1 MEISQKTKWLLTSLA
16 LFVLATVIIVHI
28 YDSSGKSLSGFY
40 CVVEQSKKI
49 PSGDSKTDAGQ
60 YCAYVQGV
68 IDRVIEGYDIDGV
81 SKEEAKESYEAAI
94 AEFEDVKRKV
104 NMHHSI
110 HNSNFNSEIVI
121 SYGKVGSS
129 PIDSRKLTIGC
140 GDQE

>member
-1 MEISQKTKWLLTSLA
+1 MEISHKKRWFLMSLA
-16 LFVLATVIIVHI
+16 LFVLTTLMIVHI
-28 YDSSGKSLSGFY
+28 YSNSSKPISGFY

-49 PSGDSKTDAGQ
+49 SLGDNKTDAGQ